1 MNYRRLGRAGVKVS
15 EISLGSWLTYGGSVG
30 RDTAIACVHRAYE
43 LGVNFFDTANVYDR
57 GAAETVLGQAIKEFP
72 RDSYVLAT
80 KAFWPM
86 GDGPNDRGL
95 SRKHI
100 IEQCNASLK
109 RLGVDYVDLWQCH
122 RYDPETPLDETLR
135 AIDDLIRQGKV
146 LYAGVSEWSAVQI
159 TNALHAA
166 DRMGVDR
173 IVSNQPQ
180 YSMLERYIE
189 PDIIPLCEREG
200 VGQIVWSPLGQGML
214 TGKYTQGEAAPA
226 GTRAASDRTAKII
239 GRLMTEENFA
249 RVEKLRTIANRRDIS
264 LAQLALAWILRQSNV
279 SSAIIGAS
287 RPEQIEENVKASG
300 VVLTPG
306 ELDEITAILG
316 DM

>member
-43 LGVNFFDTANVYDR
+43 LGINFFDTANVYDR
-57 GAAETVLGQAIKEFP
+57 GAAETVLGQAIKDFP

-100 IEQCNASLK
+100 TEQCNASLK

-159 TNALHAA
+159 DDALHTA
-166 DRMGVDR
+166 DRLGLDR

-214 TGKYTQGEAAPA
+214 TGKYKHGEAAPA
-226 GTRAASDRTAKII
+226 GTRAANDRTAKII
-239 GRLMTEENFA
+239 GRLLTEENFA
-249 RVEKLRTIANRRDIS
+249 RVEKLRAIANRRDIS
-264 LAQLALAWILRQSNV
+264 LAQLALAWILRQPNV

-300 VVLTPG
+300 VVLTSE
-306 ELDEITAILG
+306 ELDDITAILA
-316 DM
+316 

>member
-1 MNYRRLGRAGVKVS
+1 M
-15 EISLGSWLTYGGSVG
+15 G

>member
-1 MNYRRLGRAGVKVS
+1 MMNYRRLGRAGVKVS
-15 EISLGSWLTYGGSVG
+15 EISLGSWLTYGGAVG

-43 LGVNFFDTANVYDR
+43 LGINFFDTANVYDR
-57 GAAETVLGQAIKEFP
+57 GAAETVLGQAIKDFP

-100 IEQCNASLK
+100 TEQCNASLK

-122 RYDPETPLDETLR
+122 RYDPEMPLDETLR

-159 TNALHAA
+159 DDALHTA
-166 DRMGVDR
+166 DRLGLDR

-214 TGKYTQGEAAPA
+214 TGKYKHGEAAPA
-226 GTRAASDRTAKII
+226 GTRAANDRTAKII
-239 GRLMTEENFA
+239 GRLLTEENFA
-249 RVEKLRTIANRRDIS
+249 RVEKLRAIANRRDIS

-300 VVLTPG
+300 VVLTSE
-306 ELDEITAILG
+306 ELDDITAILA
-316 DM
+316 